1 MKQFAWL
8 LIGTALMLLLIPACT
23 DPTEIGADLLDG
35 DAAEV
40 GFSDTLSLKMKT
52 VEGDSVLTYF
62 PVQRAADALQSYLV
76 GDMNDPIFG
85 NAKAEIFAHLSL
97 TQFEPD
103 FDLQGIDSVVLVLP
117 LDTNNVYGNR
127 LEEYELSVHRVT
139 EDMNPFQNY
148 FSTAS
153 FASEDTPLGTLRF
166 LPNFENMTIVDY
178 AQAFADTIE
187 VAPQLRIPMPIR
199 LGSEL
204 LGLDTIFYQSDSA
217 FLDHF
222 KGIHIKSSIE
232 NAGLMSL
239 DLISSDAGLYVY
251 YKTGAQLFN
260 VQYRFQFNPFYARV
274 VHMETD
280 ASGAFIEPYIEDE
293 NRSDSLVFVQGMD
306 GVNVRLEIPFI
317 ENFEDIVVNK
327 AELEVRVAEDLPG
340 DNIRVFTPASQL
352 MLLHPLE
359 DGELVPIDDIL
370 LLQNQGQET
379 LNEAYGGVP
388 LDDEDPVLYRM
399 NMTSHFQGII
409 DGRNKNELYL
419 SVFDEARR
427 GGRVPLFGKKHP
439 LYSIKLKIAFTRL

>member
-8 LIGTALMLLLIPACT
+8 LIVTAISLLLIPACT

-40 GFSDTLSLKMKT
+40 GFSDTLSLNVKT
-52 VEGDSVLTYF
+52 IEGDSVLTYF
-62 PVQRAADALQSYLV
+62 PVQRAADALRSYLV
-76 GDMNDPIFG
+76 GNMNDPIFG
-85 NAKAEIFAHLSL
+85 KSEAEIFAHLSL
-97 TQFEPD
+97 TQFEPN

-127 LEEYELSVHRVT
+127 LEEYELSAHRVT

-153 FASEDTPLGTLRF
+153 FESEDTPMGTLRF

-178 AQAFADTIE
+178 SAGFADTVE
-187 VAPQLRIPMPIR
+187 VAPQLRIPLPNS
-199 LGSEL
+199 LGNEL

-222 KGIHIKSSIE
+222 KGVHIKSSIE

-239 DLISSDAGLYVY
+239 NLLAGEAGLYVY
-251 YKTGAQLFN
+251 YKRGPQLFN
-260 VQYRFQFNPFYARV
+260 AQYRFQFNPFYARV
-274 VHMETD
+274 VHMKTD
-280 ASGAFIEPYIEDE
+280 QTGAFAEPYIENE
-293 NRSDSLVFVQGMD
+293 TLSDSLVFVQGMD
-306 GVNVRLEIPFI
+306 GLNVRLEIPFI
-317 ENFEDIVVNK
+317 ENFEDIVINK
-327 AELEVRVAEDLPG
+327 AELEVHVAEDLPG
-340 DNIRVFTPASQL
+340 DNIRVFTPATQL

-370 LLQNQGQET
+370 LLQSQGQDILED
-379 LNEAYGGVP
+379 AYGGVP
-388 LDDEDPVLYRM
+388 LEDENPTLYRM

-409 DGRNKNELYL
+409 DGRNSNELYL